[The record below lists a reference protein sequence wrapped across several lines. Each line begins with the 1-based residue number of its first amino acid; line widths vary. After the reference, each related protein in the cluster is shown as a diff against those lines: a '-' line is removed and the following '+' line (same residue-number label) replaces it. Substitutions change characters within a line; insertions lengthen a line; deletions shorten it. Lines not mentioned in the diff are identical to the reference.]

1 MSFLRSMP
9 DASLIDVFRTSP
21 EFARP
26 LHVFAQQLMRGP
38 SPFTEQ
44 EHELIAAYVSSLN
57 HCKFCRAA
65 HIEVGRH
72 YGTPDDL
79 VDHLLKGIENAP
91 VDERFK
97 PVLSYVRMLT
107 LAPGRVTQSDVT
119 ALYGAGWDDTA
130 VSHAAL
136 VCAFFSFMNRW
147 VDGLGIEADPA
158 VVRRAGEILHKKGYA
173 AVIELLDHA
182 RIRSAPATKIDETKS
197 VSSSVHRP

>member
-1 MSFLRSMP
+1 MSFLRAMP
-9 DASLIDVFRTSP
+9 DASLIDIFLAYP

-26 LHVFAQQLMRGP
+26 LHEFAQQLMRGP

-44 EHELIAAYVSSLN
+44 ERELIAAYVSGLN
-57 HCKFCRAA
+57 QCAFCRAS

-79 VDHLLKGIENAP
+79 VDHLLKGINSAP
-91 VDERFK
+91 IVERFK

-107 LAPGRVTQSDVT
+107 LAPGRVTQSDVS
-119 ALYGAGWDDTA
+119 ALYAAGWDDTA

-136 VCAFFSFMNRW
+136 VCAFFCFMNRW

-158 VVRRAGEILHKKGYA
+158 VVRRAGEMLHKKGYT
-173 AVIELLDHA
+173 AVIELLDGA
-182 RIRSAPATKIDETKS
+182 RRRSTPVAKTDETKS
-197 VSSSVHRP
+197 ASP

>member
-9 DASLIDVFRTSP
+9 DASLIDVFRASP

-44 EHELIAAYVSSLN
+44 ERELIAAYVSSLN
-57 HCKFCRAA
+57 HCEFCRAS

-79 VDHLLKGIENAP
+79 IDDLMKGIHNAP
-91 VDERFK
+91 IDERIK

-119 ALYGAGWDDTA
+119 ALYDAGWDAAA
-130 VSHAAL
+130 VSHATL

-158 VVRRAGEILHKKGYA
+158 VVKMAGEMLHQRGYG

-182 RIRSAPATKIDETKS
+182 AKLDRPQATRDACEPMHS
-197 VSSSVHRP
+197 